1 MLTDFAGPLL
11 GLLGAFVALFVFP
24 PLFEKLA
31 GWPQLVLRFGAAPP
45 GHSTSLGYASLGR
58 VMSIP
63 VTLGS
68 SPQGLVI
75 TGSYF
80 PPWRTKHVALVPWS
94 QISQRGT
101 HGSLFGTRFVVA
113 ANQEFWLFAKP
124 RVAERLRASLASSGA
139 A

>member
-11 GLLGAFVALFVFP
+11 GLLGAFVALLVLP

-31 GWPQLVLRFGAAPP
+31 GWPQLLFRFGTGPVEP
-45 GHSTSLGYASLGR
+45 STSLGYASLGPFI
-58 VMSIP
+58 SIP
-63 VTLGS
+63 VTIGS